1 MKTTGICPKCGS
13 DVIARVAGQQDETSI
28 IVDWGGYFTS
38 APVARYVC
46 CTCGD
51 IESDVEFPEDLGRIR
66 RKFRLDTP
74 QDEVE
79 VP

>member
-1 MKTTGICPKCGS
+1 MKTTGFCPKCGS
-13 DVIARVAGQQDETSI
+13 DVIARVAGRQDETSI

-38 APVARYVC
+38 VPVARYVC
-46 CTCGD
+46 CTCGY
-51 IESDVEFPEDLGRIR
+51 IESYVELPEDLDRIR
-66 RKFRLDTP
+66 RKFRLYTP